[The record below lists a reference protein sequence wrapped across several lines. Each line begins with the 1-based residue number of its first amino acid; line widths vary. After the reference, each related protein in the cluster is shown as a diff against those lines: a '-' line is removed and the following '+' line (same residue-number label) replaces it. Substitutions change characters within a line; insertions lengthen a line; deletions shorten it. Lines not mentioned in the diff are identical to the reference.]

1 MVLFIKKIRPTVQ
14 HTVYISLVLFLLG
27 NMSITLNRSC
37 FLPQV
42 MHDSTAYERKK
53 RTKELRNLVKENNVK
68 REQRFYIKL
77 PSPVEHKNHLS
88 GEVCAMLIH
97 PFYITTDEA

>member
-1 MVLFIKKIRPTVQ
+1 MKPFIAQ
-14 HTVYISLVLFLLG
+14 HTIYISRVWFLWG
-27 NMSITLNRSC
+27 NMSIRLNCSR

-53 RTKELRNLVKENNVK
+53 RTKELRNLVKENKVK

-77 PSPVEHKNHLS
+77 PLPV
-88 GEVCAMLIH
+88 
-97 PFYITTDEA
+97 